1 MKKNTPI
8 KKPIE
13 INTKDKNLDLHL
25 IQIDILKE
33 SLDTVKGI
41 NELQNDKIKRLEEEN
56 KMTIYF
62 VKNAVVVDV
71 KYISTKYDNF
81 KKYFQTQNNKSH
93 GINRDLC
100 RLLL

>member
-56 KMTIYF
+56 KMLRVLHDF
-62 VKNAVVVDV
+62 RFN
-71 KYISTKYDNF
+71 
-81 KKYFQTQNNKSH
+81 
-93 GINRDLC
+93 
-100 RLLL
+100 